1 METPDKALIRKRF
14 SRALDTYSDAADIQT
29 RMADKLCSMIAA
41 CRTQFPN
48 VLEIGAGTGLL
59 TDRLDR
65 MIHWEHR
72 IVNDLA
78 EECSRSH
85 SHRNKTVF
93 LSGDAETMDWGG
105 RTFDLICSN
114 AVFQW
119 LTDLPAFLKRL
130 RSVSKPGGLLAFST
144 FGPDNLKELTAL
156 TGHGLHYYSVEELTA
171 MLEQSGF
178 QIHSAEVENH
188 IRKFAD
194 PLDILKEMRRTG
206 VNASAGQVWWTPRKL
221 AEFRKEYR
229 NRFGDAAGEVSLN
242 WNPVY
247 ILAASCRD

>member
-1 METPDKALIRKRF
+1 MEIPGKTMIRNRF
-14 SRALDTYSDAADIQT
+14 RRGLDTYSEAADIQT
-29 RMADKLCSMIAA
+29 WMADKLCSMIAEY
-41 CRTQFPN
+41 RTYFSD

-59 TDRLDR
+59 TDRLDHS
-65 MIHWEHR
+65 ITWEHR
-72 IVNDLA
+72 IVNDLVT
-78 EECSRSH
+78 ECSRFH
-85 SHRNKTVF
+85 SHRDKTVF
-93 LSGDAETMDWGG
+93 LPGDAEKLDWGG
-105 RTFDLICSN
+105 KFDLICSN
-114 AVFQW
+114 AAFQW

-130 RSVSKPGGLLAFST
+130 KSVFNPGGLLAFSN

-206 VNASAGQVWWTPRKL
+206 VNASAGQVWWTTRKL

-229 NRFGDAAGEVSLN
+229 SRFGDAEGEVSLT